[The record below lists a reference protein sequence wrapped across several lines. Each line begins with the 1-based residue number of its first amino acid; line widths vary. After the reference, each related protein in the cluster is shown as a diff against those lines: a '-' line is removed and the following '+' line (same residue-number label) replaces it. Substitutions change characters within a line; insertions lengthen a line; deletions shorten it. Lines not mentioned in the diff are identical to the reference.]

1 MKIAGKPE
9 GEPTGRNTTA
19 SEGSVLDHT
28 NGEPQVSTDDFR
40 PIKIIGERLSET
52 IIRERR

>member
-19 SEGSVLDHT
+19 SEGSVPDDK

-40 PIKIIGERLSET
+40 PIKIIGEPLSKT